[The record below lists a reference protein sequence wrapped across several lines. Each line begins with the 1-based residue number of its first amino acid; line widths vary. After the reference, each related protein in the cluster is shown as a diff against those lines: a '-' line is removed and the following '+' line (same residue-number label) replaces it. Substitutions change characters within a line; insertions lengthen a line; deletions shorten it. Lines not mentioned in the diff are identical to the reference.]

1 MLEER
6 GKCPKLCH
14 LSHRAGDSSPIWT
27 SPVATGCMGWYQSS
41 LSILSLV
48 FSLLRDLPP
57 EHACPLSSPLSL
69 LCPSLPLCTLSF
81 TSESR
86 RESS

>member
-27 SPVATGCMGWYQSS
+27 SSVATGCMGWYQSS

-57 EHACPLSSPLSL
+57 RARLPSFLPSLPPLSL
-69 LCPSLPLCTLSF
+69 PPSVHSLLYL
-81 TSESR
+81 
-86 RESS
+86 